1 MIRAVVVLPIVNREM
16 NHTAMRAM
24 GERTTRLGRQL
35 SRLFS
40 WPLTASIFEAPG
52 INNERTGVDR
62 SNVINVPIKSH
73 AIIDKPRVN
82 RNPKGVRPNEGHAR
96 LD

>member
-1 MIRAVVVLPIVNREM
+1 MALRV
-16 NHTAMRAM
+16 M
-24 GERTTRLGRQL
+24 GERTTRLARQL
-35 SRLFS
+35 SR
-40 WPLTASIFEAPG
+40 PLSRPVTASIIKARG
-52 INNERTGVDR
+52 IISEWTRVDR

-82 RNPKGVRPNEGHAR
+82 RNLKGVRPNEGHAR